1 MKLKNRSLV
10 QIAFTIIVM
19 AIVII
24 YYLYINEYID
34 YKIFSI
40 GDLNPYGGWS
50 ALKSFFTDVSYRF
63 RGISY
68 SMALTVAI
76 SITAFL
82 FGRIFCGY
90 ICPIGAMQDFFK
102 FMGNRLGLKE
112 IRLPR
117 WRYFNFELIKYLILI
132 LVLVLSILGLGHIIS
147 PLSPWVS
154 YLNIFMG
161 LSLKAGT
168 IVILAIAFL
177 SLFIRR
183 LFCRVFCPLGAFQ
196 ALLSAIGPSPL
207 EIGEN
212 CGRCIYCMRNC
223 PVHIERPK
231 EREISPECIRC
242 VQCINTPCIRGNEG
256 YRIRLGKIIMK
267 VKAYVSISLVIFIVI
282 FIILPILGP
291 KGSGEAM
298 AKIEGLNDGTFTGT
312 ALGFGGNIEVE
323 LVVENRQIKD
333 IKVLSHSETTGYYE
347 EVFRSLSRDIIERQN
362 LSVDAISGATTTSRG
377 FLNAVRRGISKS
389 LEGN

>member
-1 MKLKNRSLV
+1 MYLLHEKLSR
-10 QIAFTIIVM
+10 
-19 AIVII
+19 
-24 YYLYINEYID
+24 
-34 YKIFSI
+34 
-40 GDLNPYGGWS
+40 
-50 ALKSFFTDVSYRF
+50 
-63 RGISY
+63 
-68 SMALTVAI
+68 
-76 SITAFL
+76 
-82 FGRIFCGY
+82 
-90 ICPIGAMQDFFK
+90 
-102 FMGNRLGLKE
+102 
-112 IRLPR
+112 
-117 WRYFNFELIKYLILI
+117 
-132 LVLVLSILGLGHIIS
+132 
-147 PLSPWVS
+147 
-154 YLNIFMG
+154 
-161 LSLKAGT
+161 
-168 IVILAIAFL
+168 
-177 SLFIRR
+177 
-183 LFCRVFCPLGAFQ
+183 
-196 ALLSAIGPSPL
+196 
-207 EIGEN
+207 
-212 CGRCIYCMRNC
+212 
-223 PVHIERPK
+223 HIERPK

-282 FIILPILGP
+282 FIILPILGQ

-333 IKVLSHSETTGYYE
+333 IKVLSHTETTGYYE